1 MMSQRNVCYIV
12 FNFFIATQSQM
23 DSPHRVFDL
32 CFSVDV
38 SNDVVVSFLRQQ

>member
-1 MMSQRNVCYIV
+1 MSQRNVCYIV
-12 FNFFIATQSQM
+12 FIFFIATQSQM

-38 SNDVVVSFLRQQ
+38 SKDVVVSFSRQQ